1 MVTTELSPMQFW
13 GVVFGIVVCTTM
25 LVYFT
30 GKTVF
35 TVVKHFVIQTGTL
48 IVLFCIYEQLSDQ
61 QKLSVHSS
69 AKQYAR
75 GFNLLASSYVFTPAV
90 TDVSD
95 QLLLGPPEETAESV
109 MITVTM
115 SDSDTWEYS
124 HEQHKLDVQPTQT
137 YFDGASV
144 AIDDV
149 RHAVNVYQRKPLYV
163 GSDKY
168 MADRIDAINR
178 MSPSELKVLRDAQP
192 SPDELRRMLFPSL
205 NEHTEMLMK
214 NLAEWDD
221 TPSPVD
227 QLDTVTEETP
237 NTHVS
242 LQQETTRACKQY
254 GRICI

>member
-90 TDVSD
+90 RLATFS
-95 QLLLGPPEETAESV
+95 LPTA
-109 MITVTM
+109 
-115 SDSDTWEYS
+115 
-124 HEQHKLDVQPTQT
+124 
-137 YFDGASV
+137 V
-144 AIDDV
+144 AE
-149 RHAVNVYQRKPLYV
+149 R
-163 GSDKY
+163 SST
-168 MADRIDAINR
+168 
-178 MSPSELKVLRDAQP
+178 SPCA
-192 SPDELRRMLFPSL
+192 
-205 NEHTEMLMK
+205 
-214 NLAEWDD
+214 
-221 TPSPVD
+221 
-227 QLDTVTEETP
+227 
-237 NTHVS
+237 
-242 LQQETTRACKQY
+242 
-254 GRICI
+254 